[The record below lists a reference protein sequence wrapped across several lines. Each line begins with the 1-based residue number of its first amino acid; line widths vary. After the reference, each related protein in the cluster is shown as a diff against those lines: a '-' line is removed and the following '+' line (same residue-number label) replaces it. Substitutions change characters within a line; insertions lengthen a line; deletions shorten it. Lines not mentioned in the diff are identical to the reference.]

1 MYKFICQENT
11 YENYDY
17 FETNTFQKVN
27 ITGLDKTPKELKL
40 LSNDVFNF
48 DNNTIEIVHS
58 NFRSNQYNPGILDL
72 TISYG
77 KHKGKMLYLC
87 KPDDKRIPFFLI
99 PYNVPYNFDK
109 SIKKLYITFSFLNWE
124 KEFPHG
130 TMTQNLGNINELQNF
145 YEYILYCKSLNIS
158 IQQFT
163 KQAKKKIQNRSNEEI
178 IQGIVYK
185 YNIEPIIKKDEFVFS
200 IDSNASNDFDDAMSY
215 SFKENKISI
224 YITNVALIMDTME
237 LWDAFTKRI
246 SSIYLPDKRRTM
258 LPTILVDC
266 LCSLRQKEN
275 KLCYVLDIF
284 YDEKGNIK
292 NHVFKIA
299 KVYISKNYRY
309 ENEDEYKDNKYFKK
323 IAELLGVKKSKEVV
337 TKLMLY
343 FNHYSAKQLAQYK
356 EGIYKSLN
364 HDSKN
369 NDTENE
375 KIPEHLPDHIRQHI
389 FILKNQASNYTLFE
403 DNIYKS
409 SIHKDIDI
417 YIQSTSPIRRLVDIL
432 NNIMIMNCF
441 NLYDVSEKGIDF
453 YRYWTKSEQL
463 DFINVSSRAIRK
475 IQSKCRIYNQYQINK
490 ELDFDNKYKGYVYD
504 KIKKECDG
512 KYQYM
517 VYVPEIQ
524 ITTYVTLLQDLDN
537 YSCHNFSLFV
547 FMSEVNEK
555 KKIKLQFCY
564 DSNSTK

>member
-48 DNNTIEIVHS
+48 DNNTFEIVHS
-58 NFRSNQYNPGILDL
+58 NFRSILYNPGIMDL
-72 TISYG
+72 SISYG
-77 KHKGKMLYLC
+77 KHKEKMLYLC

-109 SIKKLYITFSFLNWE
+109 SIKKMYITFSFLNWE

-163 KQAKKKIQNRSNEEI
+163 KHAKKKIQNRSNEEI

-185 YNIEPIIKKDEFVFS
+185 YNIKSITKKDEFVFS
-200 IDSNASNDFDDAMSY
+200 IDSKASNDFDDAMSY

-224 YITNVALIMDTME
+224 YITNVALVMDTME

-292 NHVFKIA
+292 SHVFKIA
-299 KVYISKNYRY
+299 KVYISKNYHY

-364 HDSKN
+364 HDSKK

-453 YRYWTKSEQL
+453 YRYWTKPEQL

-490 ELDFDNKYKGYVYD
+490 ELDVDKKYKGYVYD
-504 KIKKECDG
+504 KIKKEGDG

-524 ITTYVTLLQDLDN
+524 ITTYVTLLHDLDN

-555 KKIKLQFCY
+555 KKIKLQLCY